1 MCNVS
6 SRSRGGEDFYRII
19 VVHLDA
25 KRIGLAQ
32 VQFVTGLIPELSTTL
47 PVCHLGDNGRGDAV
61 EDNNTI
67 GGEDSENLRHNF
79 LQMASMTADEHGI
92 RTRE

>member
-1 MCNVS
+1 MVW
-6 SRSRGGEDFYRII
+6 RYVVGGKDFNRII
-19 VVHLDA
+19 VIQLDA

-32 VQFVTGLIPELSTTL
+32 VQFSAGLVPELAATL

-61 EDNNTI
+61 EDDNTI
-67 GGEDSENLRHNF
+67 GGEDGENLCHDF
-79 LQMASMTADEHGI
+79 LQMASMTSDEHGI